1 MTTIKDIERTTQN
14 IKKEYNRRWRKENP
28 KYTKEYS
35 RRWRKENPNFNTVR
49 VSLLK
54 DSYVVDTIRKQ
65 FDIPTPEITPE
76 FIQDKREALQVFRE
90 IRDLKKELKE
100 NNINN

>member
-35 RRWRKENPNFNTVR
+35 RRWRKEKPK
-49 VSLLK
+49 L
-54 DSYVVDTIRKQ
+54 
-65 FDIPTPEITPE
+65 
-76 FIQDKREALQVFRE
+76 
-90 IRDLKKELKE
+90 
-100 NNINN
+100 